1 MTKMRSE
8 GRANGKYTPASAWND
23 AGAGITGDRA
33 VRPGNW
39 IPRSRQNESL
49 EVRISVSNTA
59 DETERDGM
67 RLFVDK
73 LVEYS
78 EVPLDISLFYEED
91 PEASLLARGSRP
103 DLCGFGW
110 PDPL

>member
-1 MTKMRSE
+1 MGNTHRRLLGMTL
-8 GRANGKYTPASAWND
+8 ALALLA
-23 AGAGITGDRA
+23 TGCSSGELDS
-33 VRPGNW
+33 PF
-39 IPRSRQNESL
+39 RQNESL

-78 EVPLDISLFYEED
+78 EVPLDISLFYEETRK
-91 PEASLLARGSRP
+91 PACWQGKRT
-103 DLCGFGW
+103 
-110 PDPL
+110 